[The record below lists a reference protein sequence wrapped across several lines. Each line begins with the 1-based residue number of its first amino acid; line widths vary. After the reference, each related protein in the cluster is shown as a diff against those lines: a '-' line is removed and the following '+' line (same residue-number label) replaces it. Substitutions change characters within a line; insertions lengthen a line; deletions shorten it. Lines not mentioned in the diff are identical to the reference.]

1 MVSKYLYTLFLCY
14 IFNAV
19 YAHDEFYLI
28 SVTDKYVIK
37 FNKNLCDNKYRYEI
51 KKTGIEQ
58 EKVQFVSSFNYTSGY
73 LCDEVLILTNNNT
86 CESPC
91 LFVWD
96 FKKKILKEDKLLIS
110 TEEHFITTYQ
120 RSRVRC
126 MEDGSCTV
134 HDSIIWHNDCWYKT
148 PYFITLRLGDSV
160 PNRCKIAWFYYID
173 DGMFSVKDCSYSK
186 ESSSELLH
194 KQVELKNELE

>member
-1 MVSKYLYTLFLCY
+1 MLVHSTTHQAICVTKFLFLQIITHVNHHASSC
-14 IFNAV
+14 
-19 YAHDEFYLI
+19 
-28 SVTDKYVIK
+28 
-37 FNKNLCDNKYRYEI
+37 
-51 KKTGIEQ
+51 GI
-58 EKVQFVSSFNYTSGY
+58 
-73 LCDEVLILTNNNT
+73 LR
-86 CESPC
+86 
-91 LFVWD
+91 
-96 FKKKILKEDKLLIS
+96 KKILKEDKLLIS

-148 PYFITLRLGDSV
+148 PSFITLRLGDSV